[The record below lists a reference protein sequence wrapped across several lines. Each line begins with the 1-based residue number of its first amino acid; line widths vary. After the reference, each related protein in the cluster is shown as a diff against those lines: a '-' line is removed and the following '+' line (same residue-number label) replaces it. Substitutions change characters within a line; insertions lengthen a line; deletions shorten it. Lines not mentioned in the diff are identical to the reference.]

1 MSSFPNFL
9 LKFQLRARSA
19 RFPAENALAVGPP
32 CRLLTAPV
40 NKYDGAS
47 LPLPIQRVLLEGLD
61 GTTRKYKRPENM
73 FVDDTL
79 QGGGQETEEPV
90 GEGNAP
96 WQQ

>member
-1 MSSFPNFL
+1 M
-9 LKFQLRARSA
+9 
-19 RFPAENALAVGPP
+19 FPAQNALAVGPP
-32 CRLLTAPV
+32 CGLLTAPV
-40 NKYDGAS
+40 NMSAP

-61 GTTRKYKRPENM
+61 GTTRKHKRPENM

-79 QGGGQETEEPV
+79 QGGEQEAEKPV